1 LLYGSALTLF
11 LESYRFKPE
20 QVIITFIPME
30 EDPNKGQI
38 AMEANGP
45 WLEIILYE
53 IPLMSLLSEIY
64 FITVDKTWMH
74 EDQEERAYRK
84 GKRLLEVGCTF
95 SEFGTRRR
103 RSYKVQDN
111 VVAGLIR
118 ADKEESSH
126 TRGGRLFGTSNVKA
140 PHFICMT
147 ADGII

>member
-1 LLYGSALTLF
+1 MG
-11 LESYRFKPE
+11 
-20 QVIITFIPME
+20 

-64 FITVDKTWMH
+64 FITVDKTWKY
-74 EDQEERAYRK
+74 EGQEEKAYQK
-84 GKRLLEVGCTF
+84 GKRLLEAGCTL

-103 RSYKVQDN
+103 RSYKAQDD

-118 ADKEESSH
+118 ADKEEYAH
-126 TRGGRLFGTSNVKA
+126 ARGGRLFGTSNVKST
-140 PHFICMT
+140 HFIFMT
-147 ADGII
+147 IDGIF